1 MEAREL
7 QEAILGASLQMS
19 PEDVKRMVDEL
30 DFADNKRINYSEF
43 LSATINVK
51 DYLDDDRLN
60 AIFNQFD
67 IDNSG
72 KITAANLKQAF
83 SKFGREITDAE
94 IQEILKEHDVAGDG
108 AISLSEF
115 KKMMLGQ

>member
-1 MEAREL
+1 MSADL
-7 QEAILGASLQMS
+7 SLT
-19 PEDVKRMVDEL
+19 PEEVQNMIKEI

-51 DYLDDDRLN
+51 DFLDDDRLN

-72 KITAANLKQAF
+72 KITAANLK
-83 SKFGREITDAE
+83 
-94 IQEILKEHDVAGDG
+94 
-108 AISLSEF
+108 
-115 KKMMLGQ
+115 

>member
-1 MEAREL
+1 
-7 QEAILGASLQMS
+7 
-19 PEDVKRMVDEL
+19 MVAEL
-30 DFADNKRINYSEF
+30 DFANNKRINYSEF

-72 KITAANLKQAF
+72 KITAANLK
-83 SKFGREITDAE
+83 
-94 IQEILKEHDVAGDG
+94 
-108 AISLSEF
+108 
-115 KKMMLGQ
+115 